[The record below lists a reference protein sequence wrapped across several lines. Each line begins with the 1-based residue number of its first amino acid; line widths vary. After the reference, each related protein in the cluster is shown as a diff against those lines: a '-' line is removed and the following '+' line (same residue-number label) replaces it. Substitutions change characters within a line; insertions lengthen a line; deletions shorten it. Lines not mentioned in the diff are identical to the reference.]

1 MFQLIKIFNLRSNFI
16 LGLLKPPDAAQPVN
30 YKPLAAITGRHLFV
44 VGEDFEIFHFDLV
57 TQIWNQLPSKFSLS
71 ECKSSKLLEN
81 TIPITMSTMP
91 MERKRMA
98 QHIKSLGG
106 ADLIISDKTLY
117 VTGGEDPNSNNDN
130 LLISYYN
137 LPRKLDWSIER
148 LLWLACF
155 KNNVKYDQCF
165 LSQCPPMII
174 YKIISFING
183 DIFIM

>member
-1 MFQLIKIFNLRSNFI
+1 M
-16 LGLLKPPDAAQPVN
+16 
-30 YKPLAAITGRHLFV
+30 AAITGRHLFV

-71 ECKSSKLLEN
+71 ESICSKVLEN
-81 TIPITMSTMP
+81 TIPVTRTTMSV
-91 MERKRMA
+91 ERKRMA
-98 QHIKSLGG
+98 QHIKSRLG

-117 VTGGEDPNSNNDN
+117 VIGGEDPNSNNDN

-155 KNNVKYDQCF
+155 KNNVKTDQCF

-174 YKIISFING
+174 YKIISFVNG